1 MFGVLAVLPR
11 RLLGAIPVLIL
22 LVLAV
27 FSLQKLAPVDP
38 IAALVGAK
46 ASPEVYAAAR
56 HKLGLDQPLPV
67 QFWNYLTN
75 AVTGD
80 LGQSTVTRTP
90 VLSDLA
96 SFVPVT
102 LELLFVAMIFT
113 VVIGF
118 LMGLVTA
125 QGWRGSGVLRVVMV
139 SGASVP
145 VFLACLL
152 GMLVFYRWLN
162 ILPVTGQTAFTD
174 APDGPTHF
182 LMIDSLLAGRP
193 DIFADDLYHLVLP
206 AFCLALTPA
215 VAVGRV
221 LRSSLE
227 ATLRADH
234 TRTARSIGLSEK
246 RILVGHALRNSV
258 GPVLAL
264 LGLQLAV
271 MVGNC
276 ILVELIFAR
285 PGIGLY
291 ISRAIDKADF
301 NAIAGVTLVV
311 GALYVVTNIVIDML
325 QSLADPRVAM

>member
-1 MFGVLAVLPR
+1 MLTVVPR
-11 RLLGAIPVLIL
+11 RLLGAVPVLL
-22 LVLAV
+22 VLVLAV
-27 FSLQKLAPVDP
+27 FTLQKVAPVDP
-38 IAALVGAK
+38 VAALVGAK
-46 ASPEVYAAAR
+46 ASPAVYAAAR
-56 HKLGLDQPLPV
+56 HQLGLDQPLLL
-67 QFWNYLTN
+67 QFWHYVVH
-75 AVTGD
+75 AAKGD

-90 VLSDLA
+90 VVSDIAAFL
-96 SFVPVT
+96 PVT
-102 LELLFVAMIFT
+102 LELLFVALIFT
-113 VVIGF
+113 AIIGF
-118 LMGLVTA
+118 FLGLATA

-152 GMLVFYRWLN
+152 GMLVFYRLLH
-162 ILPVTGQTAFTD
+162 ILPITDQTSYVD
-174 APDGPTHF
+174 APSGPTHF
-182 LMIDSLLAGRP
+182 LLIDSCLAGRP
-193 DIFADDLYHLVLP
+193 EIFFDDLYHLVLP

-234 TRTARSIGLSEK
+234 TRTARAIGLGEK
-246 RILVGHALRNSV
+246 RILIMHSLRNSL

-264 LGLQLAV
+264 MGLQLAV

-291 ISRAIDKADF
+291 IARAIDKADF
-301 NAIAGVTLVV
+301 NAIAGVTLAV
-311 GALYVVTNIVIDML
+311 GLLYVVTNIVVDVL
-325 QSLADPRVAM
+325 QSVADPRVAL

>member
-1 MFGVLAVLPR
+1 MLTVLPR
-11 RLLGAIPVLIL
+11 RLLGAIPVLVVLI
-22 LVLAV
+22 LAV
-27 FSLQKLAPVDP
+27 FTLQKLAPVDP
-38 IAALVGAK
+38 VAALVGAK

-56 HKLGLDQPLPV
+56 AKLGLDQPLPI
-67 QFWNYLTN
+67 QFWHYLTK

-90 VLSDLA
+90 VLSDLT
-96 SFVPVT
+96 SFLPVT
-102 LELLFVAMIFT
+102 LELLFVAMILT
-113 VVIGF
+113 VIIGF
-118 LMGLVTA
+118 FLGLATA

-139 SGASVP
+139 SGASIP

-152 GMLVFYRWLN
+152 GMLVFYRWLD
-162 ILPVTGQTAFTD
+162 ILPVTGQTSFVD
-174 APDGPTHF
+174 APAGPTHF
-182 LMIDSLLAGRP
+182 LLVDSLLAGRP
-193 DIFADDLYHLVLP
+193 DVFADDLLHLLLP
-206 AFCLALTPA
+206 AFCLAVTPA

-246 RILVGHALRNSV
+246 RILVVHSLRNSV

-311 GALYVVTNIVIDML
+311 GALYVLTNIVIDML

>member
-1 MFGVLAVLPR
+1 MLTVLPR
-11 RLLGAIPVLIL
+11 RLLGAVPVLVV
-22 LVLAV
+22 LVMAV
-27 FSLQKLAPVDP
+27 FTLQKLAPIDP
-38 IAALVGAK
+38 VAAMVGAK
-46 ASPEVYAAAR
+46 ASPEVYAATRA
-56 HKLGLDQPLPV
+56 KLGLDQPLPM
-67 QFWNYLTN
+67 QFWHYLTK

-90 VLSDLA
+90 VLSDLI
-96 SFVPVT
+96 SFLPVT
-102 LELLFVAMIFT
+102 LELLFAAMVLT
-113 VVIGF
+113 VIIGF
-118 LMGLVTA
+118 LLGLATA
-125 QGWRGSGVLRVVMV
+125 KGWRGSGLLRVVMV
-139 SGASVP
+139 SGASIP

-162 ILPVTGQTAFTD
+162 ILPVTGQTSFVD
-174 APDGPTHF
+174 APRDPTNF
-182 LMIDSLLAGRP
+182 LLIDSLLAGRP
-193 DIFADDLYHLVLP
+193 EVFIDGLTHLLLP
-206 AFCLALTPA
+206 ALCLAITPA

-246 RILVGHALRNSV
+246 RILVVHSLRNSV

-311 GALYVVTNIVIDML
+311 GALYVLTNIVIDLL
-325 QSLADPRVAM
+325 QSLADPRVAF